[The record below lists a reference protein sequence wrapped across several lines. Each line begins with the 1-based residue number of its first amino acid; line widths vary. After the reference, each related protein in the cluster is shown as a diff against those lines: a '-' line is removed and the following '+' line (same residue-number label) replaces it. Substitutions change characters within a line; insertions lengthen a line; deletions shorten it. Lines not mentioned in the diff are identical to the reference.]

1 MGTVRSASSGDRRW
15 SLWSLPRQA
24 LVYVLSVDLLALIAI
39 AATTAWPVPAGAWP
53 VFGVLAGCAALHLHC
68 SRWIE
73 RIRRDHSHLPHV
85 DLCSIWMLAGALVLP
100 PSLAVALVVLVYA
113 HRWWVVGRWDASR
126 PPHRNVFTTS
136 MMVLATSAAGA
147 VAGVTGLREHLASGR
162 PSGWLDFV
170 GLVGAGAA
178 QWLVNTALVAIVILL
193 TVRPRSVRDAVGSAS
208 DNLLE
213 AGQLAMGVFVAL
225 AVAWWPGFALPMVV
239 AAVALH
245 RTVLIHQL
253 ELAARTDAKT
263 GLLNAEAWHLQASLE
278 LDRTRRQPPGAT
290 VGLFMIDV
298 DHFKDINDTHG
309 HQIGDAVLRR
319 IAVALSGAVRRGDAV
334 GRFGGEEFAV
344 LLPGVEPGEAEAIAE
359 RIRRQVHQVVADDA
373 EGGRVDGLTVSI
385 GIAVWPSVAE
395 DTVEGLLA
403 AADAALYEAKRQGR
417 DQVQVAGR
425 HRRVRWMPAARSEHP
440 GA

>member
-1 MGTVRSASSGDRRW
+1 M
-15 SLWSLPRQA
+15 
-24 LVYVLSVDLLALIAI
+24 YVLSVDLLAVVAVV
-39 AATTAWPVPAGAWP
+39 ASAAWPVPADAWTP
-53 VFGVLAGCAALHLHC
+53 FAVLAGCAALHLHC

-85 DLCSIWMLAGALVLP
+85 DLCSIWIVAGAIVLP
-100 PSLAVALVVLVYA
+100 PSLAVALVVSIYA

-136 MMVLATSAAGA
+136 MMVLAALAASA
-147 VAGVTGLREHLASGR
+147 VAGVTGLRDRLGAHR
-162 PSGWLDFV
+162 PEGWLDLV
-170 GLVGAGAA
+170 GLVGAGTA
-178 QWLVNTALVAIVILL
+178 QWLVNTALVGAVILL
-193 TVRPRSVRDAVGSAS
+193 TVRPRSLKDAAGSPS

-213 AGQLAMGVFVAL
+213 AGQLALGAFVAL
-225 AVAWWPGFALPMVV
+225 AVASWPGFAVPMVV

-263 GLLNAEAWHLQASLE
+263 GLLNAEAWHLQARVE

-290 VGLFMIDV
+290 VGLFMVDV

-319 IAVALSGAVRRGDAV
+319 IAVALGGVVRRGDAL

-344 LLPGVEPGEAEAIAE
+344 LLPSVERAEALAIAE
-359 RIRRQVHQVVADDA
+359 RMRRQVHEVVADDG
-373 EGGRVDGLTVSI
+373 EGGTVGGLTVSI
-385 GIAVWPSVAE
+385 GIAVWPDVAE
-395 DTVEGLLA
+395 DTLEGLLA

-417 DQVQVAGR
+417 DQVRVAGG
-425 HRRVRWMPAARSEHP
+425 HRRNRWLPAARSEHP
-440 GA
+440 GT

>member
-1 MGTVRSASSGDRRW
+1 M
-15 SLWSLPRQA
+15 
-24 LVYVLSVDLLALIAI
+24 LSVDLLAVVAI
-39 AATTAWPVPAGAWP
+39 AASTAWPVPSHAWAT
-53 VFGVLAGCAALHLHC
+53 FAVLAGCAALHLHC

-85 DLCSIWMLAGALVLP
+85 DLCSIWIVAGAIVLP
-100 PSLAVALVVLVYA
+100 PALAVALVVLMYA

-126 PPHRNVFTTS
+126 PPHRNIFTTS
-136 MMVLATSAAGA
+136 MMVLATLAAST
-147 VAGVTGLREHLASGR
+147 VAGVTGLRDHLSGHR
-162 PSGWLDFV
+162 PEGLLDLV
-170 GLVGAGAA
+170 GLLGAGTA
-178 QWLVNTALVAIVILL
+178 QWLVNTALVATVILL
-193 TVRPRSVRDAVGSAS
+193 TVRPRSVKDAIGSSS

-213 AGQLAMGVFVAL
+213 AGQLAMGSFVAL
-225 AVAWWPGFALPMVV
+225 AVAWWPGFAVPMVV

-263 GLLNAEAWHLQASLE
+263 GLLNAEAWHLQARLE

-319 IAVALSGAVRRGDAV
+319 IAAALAGVVRRGDAV

-344 LLPGVEPGEAEAIAE
+344 LLPSTKREEALTIAE
-359 RIRRQVHQVVADDA
+359 RMRRQVHQVVADDGD
-373 EGGRVDGLTVSI
+373 GGTVDGLTVSI
-385 GIAVWPSVAE
+385 GIAVWPDVAE
-395 DTVEGLLA
+395 DTLEGLLA

-425 HRRVRWMPAARSEHP
+425 HRRVRWMPAARSETQ
-440 GA
+440 

>member
-1 MGTVRSASSGDRRW
+1 M
-15 SLWSLPRQA
+15 
-24 LVYVLSVDLLALIAI
+24 YVLSVDLLAVVAI
-39 AATTAWPVPAGAWP
+39 AASTAWPVPAGAWAT
-53 VFGVLAGCAALHLHC
+53 FAVLAGCAALHLHC

-85 DLCSIWMLAGALVLP
+85 DLCSIWMLAGAVVLP
-100 PSLAVALVVLVYA
+100 PSLAVALVVLIYA

-136 MMVLATSAAGA
+136 MMVLATLAANA
-147 VAGVTGLREHLASGR
+147 VAGVTGLRAHLGEQR
-162 PSGWLDFV
+162 PQGWLDLV
-170 GLVGAGAA
+170 GLVGAGTA
-178 QWLVNTALVAIVILL
+178 QWLVNTTLVAVVILL
-193 TVRPRSVRDAVGSAS
+193 TVRPRSVKDAIGSAS

-213 AGQLAMGVFVAL
+213 AGQLAMGTFVAL
-225 AVAWWPGFALPMVV
+225 AVAWWPGFAVPMVV

-263 GLLNAEAWHLQASLE
+263 GLLNAEAWHLQAKLE

-309 HQIGDAVLRR
+309 HQTGDAVLRR
-319 IAVALSGAVRRGDAV
+319 IAVALGGVVRRGDAV

-344 LLPGVEPGEAEAIAE
+344 LLPSVEREEALTIAE
-359 RIRRQVHQVVADDA
+359 RMRSQVHHVTADDGA
-373 EGGRVDGLTVSI
+373 GGTVDGLTVSI
-385 GIAVWPSVAE
+385 GIAVWPDVAE

-403 AADAALYEAKRQGR
+403 AADAALYEAKRLGR
-417 DQVQVAGR
+417 DQVQVAGQ
-425 HRRVRWMPAARSEHP
+425 RRRLRWMPAARSETP
-440 GA
+440 